1 MHVVARHIKNACSQA
16 PVLASTSTH
25 AIFKNA
31 AIVFA
36 LGHPALAHRKNQKA
50 VIIGAGII
58 GAASAY
64 FLSQAGFEVVV
75 LDMAAPAA
83 AASGSADGAVSV
95 ASKRPGAMMQAAI
108 AGVGIYRSLSASGL
122 FEGLFKERS
131 TYMVAQDADEDQVLE
146 QHASALTGC
155 GIDVQHRA
163 GRLLHETMPVLS
175 PAVRSAIEVRGEG
188 HAIGYEI
195 VNRLLLASGATV
207 LRGCAARELGTASGA
222 SSITSLDTSA
232 GSLEADIFVLAA
244 GGGSAALLGLEG
256 ATRPRK
262 GQLLVTERASRLNA
276 GLLGSLMSC
285 RYLMSKDSTEV
296 RMTHA
301 GRRFGLVVDPLR
313 TGQFLIGGT
322 REETDQRDTDLAAV
336 RLLLGEAVSL
346 VPGLASVRLLRTF
359 AGVRTA
365 TADGRPLIGPAP
377 GFDNLLVATG
387 FEGDGI
393 CLGPL
398 TGRIISQLACGERPD
413 IDLAP
418 FDPARFATQ
427 RQAA

>member
-1 MHVVARHIKNACSQA
+1 MAAQNNQTAVV
-16 PVLASTSTH
+16 V
-25 AIFKNA
+25 
-31 AIVFA
+31 
-36 LGHPALAHRKNQKA
+36 
-50 VIIGAGII
+50 GAGII

-64 FLSQAGFEVVV
+64 FLSQAGFAVRV
-75 LDMAAPAA
+75 LDVAAPAA

-108 AGVGIYRSLSASGL
+108 AGVETYRALSASGL
-122 FEGLFKERS
+122 LDGLFKERS
-131 TYMVAQDADEDQVLE
+131 TYMVAQDADEDAVLE
-146 QHASALTGC
+146 QHAAALTGC
-155 GIDVQHRA
+155 GVDVHRRA
-163 GRLLHETMPVLS
+163 GRDLKETMPVVS

-195 VNRLLLASGATV
+195 VNRLLLASGAEI
-207 LRGCAARELGTASGA
+207 LRGCEVRSVRTAAGAASIA
-222 SSITSLDTSA
+222 ALDTTA
-232 GSLEADIFVLAA
+232 GPLEADIYVLAA
-244 GGGSAALLGLEG
+244 GGGSAALLGLDG
-256 ATRPRK
+256 VLRPRK
-262 GQLLVTERASRLNA
+262 GQLLVTERAPRLNA
-276 GLLGSLMSC
+276 GLPGSLMSC
-285 RYLMSKDSTEV
+285 RYLMSKDSTDV
-296 RMTHA
+296 RMTTA

-322 REETDQRDTDLAAV
+322 REETDRRDTDLAAV

-365 TADGRPLIGPAP
+365 TADGRPLIGHAP

-398 TGRIISQLACGERPD
+398 TGRIVSQLARASRPQ

-418 FDPARFATQ
+418 FDPARFAAQ